1 MCLAVIA
8 LDAHPDYAVVVAA
21 NRDEW
26 HARPAAPAAWWP
38 EGLLAG
44 RDLAAGGTWLGVTR
58 TGRFA
63 FLTNLRDPAR
73 HDPSAPSRGA
83 LVPDVIADTAPVA
96 QALARVRAATVRHN
110 GYNLVAGEPPDLAS
124 TSNHYEGVRVL
135 APGAHGVSNGPID
148 DAWPKTRRMM
158 DAMARWI
165 AGGDRNIAPLL
176 AALADRTEAPDAELP
191 STGVPLERERLLSAV
206 FIRDARYGTRCSTVL
221 AIGRDGQ
228 ATFVERSFAPDGG
241 VTGEV
246 TERFALQGTT
256 AQPSGAR
263 GLA

>member
-1 MCLAVIA
+1 VCLAVVA
-8 LDAHPDYAVVVAA
+8 LDAHPYYALVVAA

-44 RDLAAGGTWLGVTR
+44 RDLAAGGTWLGVSR
-58 TGRFA
+58 DGRFA

-83 LVPDVIADTAPVA
+83 LVPRVISDPAPVA
-96 QALARVRAATVRHN
+96 DALAQARASTARHN
-110 GYNLVAGEPPDLAS
+110 GYNLVAGVATVVAS
-124 TSNHYEGVRVL
+124 TSNRHEGVRAL
-135 APGAHGVSNGPID
+135 APGVHGVSNGPID

-158 DAMARWI
+158 IATSRWTAR
-165 AGGDRNIAPLL
+165 AERDLEPLF

-191 STGVPLERERLLSAV
+191 STGVPLDRERALSAI
-206 FIRDARYGTRCSTVL
+206 FIRDERYGTRCSTVL
-221 AIGRDGQ
+221 AIGRDGR
-228 ATFVERSFAPDGG
+228 ATFVERSFAPDGS

-246 TERFALQGTT
+246 AERFALQ
-256 AQPSGAR
+256 R
-263 GLA
+263 R

>member
-1 MCLAVIA
+1 MCLAVVA
-8 LDAHPDYAVVVAA
+8 LDAHPDYALVVAA

-38 EGLLAG
+38 DGLLAG
-44 RDLAAGGTWLGVTR
+44 RDLTARGTWLGVSR
-58 TGRFA
+58 EGRFA

-73 HDPSAPSRGA
+73 HDPLAPSRGA
-83 LVPDVIADTAPVA
+83 LVPRVIADPAPVA
-96 QALARVRAATVRHN
+96 EALAQARAASSRHN
-110 GYNLVAGEPPDLAS
+110 GYNLVAGAASGVAS
-124 TSNHYEGVRVL
+124 TSNRHTGVRTL
-135 APGAHGVSNGPID
+135 APGVHGVSNGPID

-158 DAMARWI
+158 LAMSRWI
-165 AGGDRNIAPLL
+165 GRAGKDLEPLF

-221 AIGRDGQ
+221 AIGRDGI
-228 ATFVERSFAPDGG
+228 ATFVERSFAPDGR

-246 TERFALQGTT
+246 TERFAI
-256 AQPSGAR
+256 QPSAR
-263 GLA
+263 SIAR

>member
-1 MCLAVIA
+1 MCLAVVA
-8 LDAHPDYAVVVAA
+8 LDAHPDYALVVAA

-26 HARPAAPAAWWP
+26 HERPTAPAAWWP

-44 RDLAAGGTWLGVTR
+44 RDLVAGGTWLGVAR
-58 TGRFA
+58 DGRFA

-83 LVPDVIADTAPVA
+83 LVPDVVADAAPVVD
-96 QALARVRAATVRHN
+96 ALARVRADTLRHN
-110 GYNLVAGEPPDLAS
+110 GYNLVAGDPTGLAS
-124 TSNHYEGVRVL
+124 TSNRYEGVRVL
-135 APGAHGVSNGPID
+135 APGVHGVSNGPID

-165 AGGDRNIAPLL
+165 AGGDRGIASLL
-176 AALADRTEAPDAELP
+176 AALADRTQAPDSELP
-191 STGVPLERERLLSAV
+191 STGVSLERERLLSAV

-221 AIGRDGQ
+221 VIGRDGV
-228 ATFVERSFAPDGG
+228 ATFVERSFAPDGR

-246 TERFALQGTT
+246 TERFALQ
-256 AQPSGAR
+256 PSSRSIAR
-263 GLA
+263 